1 MNLFSRTARRIA
13 ASCLLT
19 AAMLV
24 SQAGAQILEPEDVGM
39 GEADVEA
46 QSWGRWEIWL
56 GPVFWPSLGDLTPEQ
71 GDFDTVG
78 LGLGLGFHLPIRQFE
93 HSDLLV
99 GVDLSISGIDSN
111 IDGFMS
117 TVMARHAYVGVSAK
131 WAFLE
136 DRNAMLDFGV
146 GLHMADMAEL
156 STVYW
161 GMEYTLWEA
170 TRGGAFVGATWD
182 ISRGLPGRKNG
193 LFVGFKAH
201 FVDFG
206 NVYDEDILFFP
217 MLGSAA
223 GRAEGPIYM
232 LQIGYAAR

>member
-1 MNLFSRTARRIA
+1 MNLFSRTARRNAASSLLIA
-13 ASCLLT
+13 ALLF
-19 AAMLV
+19 

-39 GEADVEA
+39 DESEA
-46 QSWGRWEIWL
+46 QSLGRWEVWL
-56 GPVFWPSLGDLTPEQ
+56 GPVFWPALGDLTPER
-71 GDFDTVG
+71 GEFDSAG
-78 LGLGLGFHLPIRQFE
+78 LGLGLAFHLPVKQFE
-93 HSDLLV
+93 HSDLLI
-99 GVDLSISGIDSN
+99 GADLSIAGVDSN

-117 TVMARHAYVGVSAK
+117 TVMARHAYIGVSAK

-136 DRNAMLDFGV
+136 DRNAMLDLGV
-146 GLHMADMAEL
+146 GLHMADMTET
-156 STVYW
+156 STTYW

-170 TRGGAFVGATWD
+170 TRGGVFVGATWD

-206 NVYDEDILFFP
+206 EVYDEDILFFP

-223 GRAEGPIYM
+223 GRADGPIYM

>member
-1 MNLFSRTARRIA
+1 MKLFSHSARRIA
-13 ASCLLT
+13 ASCLLAVT
-19 AAMLV
+19 LLV
-24 SQAGAQILEPEDVGM
+24 GQAGAQILEPEDVGM
-39 GEADVEA
+39 GEDEPE
-46 QSWGRWEIWL
+46 SWGRWEIWM
-56 GPVFWPSLGDLTPEQ
+56 GPVFWPALGDLTPE
-71 GDFDTVG
+71 GGEFDEVG
-78 LGLGLGFHLPIRQFE
+78 LGLGFAFHLPVKQFE

-99 GVDLSISGIDSN
+99 GADLTVSGVDSD
-111 IDGFMS
+111 IDGFLS
-117 TVMARHAYVGVSAK
+117 TVMARHLYVGVSAK
-131 WAFLE
+131 WAFLK

-161 GMEYTLWEA
+161 GLEYTLWEA
-170 TRGGAFVGATWD
+170 TRGGAYVGATWD

-193 LFVGFKAH
+193 LFVAFKAH

-206 NVYDEDILFFP
+206 EVYDEDIQFFP

-232 LQIGYAAR
+232 LQIGYAGR